1 MKKIAAKEENSAG
14 QKMNNERGNGSFPRA
29 AAESTLRKKY
39 KSRSGNAE
47 KFDAAYT

>member
-39 KSRSGNAE
+39 ESKSGNAE